1 MKDICFICL
10 LFFWINGFSQNP
22 FASNTIPTTLQTG
35 ANAVIRL
42 HSIDY
47 HIKTKG
53 RALKEERLVVTVLN
67 EKGEDLFSSFT
78 VSYDR
83 FHKIKDFNGAVYD
96 ASGKKAGT
104 LKKSDIRDYSN
115 FDPSYQV
122 TDQRQK
128 IASFDR
134 KKYVYPYTI
143 EFSSAEEINTGM
155 FYPAWAPVCYEKVG
169 IERSVFTITAPT
181 GLTFRYKELNLPE
194 KVKIT
199 TGEHETVYS
208 WLIENKPPF
217 EFEEYM
223 SGAELPVVYTAPDQ
237 FEVDGYEGNASS
249 WKNIGKFYSDLNKDR
264 DQLPESLISKIEELI
279 GREKDTLKKIQAL
292 YSYMQSKTRYI
303 SIQLGIGGWQSMKAM
318 DVEQKGY
325 GDCKALSN
333 YMVALLKQAHIKAY
347 PVLILAG
354 KEVDQQNDFPSFR
367 FNHCIVCV
375 PGIKDSLW
383 LECTSQKNP
392 MGYLGSFTGNRKALM
407 VTEDGGV
414 LVNTSAYS
422 VNDNVQQRKT
432 MVQVKENGD
441 AQISVN
447 TVYKGILQ
455 EPIDYIYD
463 YLSKEEQRK
472 AVVNRFRGTELE
484 LQSFSF
490 YKKEASPPEISESL
504 RWTAA
509 KLLPQNNDH
518 VVITP
523 NLFPDGLYIPE
534 LRDQRAFSVYLNP
547 NTFNY
552 SKSDTIIY
560 DFAKALNIESLPKPV
575 HIKNDFGEYKADVIY
590 QNNNHLIYCR
600 KLVVRS
606 GKFPADRYTEWLNF
620 IKQINKSD
628 KVKVVFVS
636 K

>member
-1 MKDICFICL
+1 MNRLCFIMVLCL
-10 LFFWINGFSQNP
+10 GMHGFSQNP
-22 FASNTIPTTLQTG
+22 FACNTIPATLLDG

-47 HIKTKG
+47 HIKNKG
-53 RALKEERLVVTVLN
+53 KAIKDERLVVTVLN
-67 EKGEDLFSSFT
+67 EKGENLFSSFV

-83 FHKIKDFNGAVYD
+83 FHKIKNLDGVVYD
-96 ASGKKAGT
+96 AAGKKAGT
-104 LKKSDIRDYSN
+104 LKKSDINDYSN

-128 IASFDR
+128 MAFFDR
-134 KKYVYPYTI
+134 KKYAYPYTI

-155 FYPAWAPVCYEKVG
+155 FYPAWTPVCYEHVG
-169 IERSVFTITAPT
+169 IELSVFTITAPSD
-181 GLTFRYKELNLPE
+181 LTFRYKELNLPE

-208 WLIENKPPF
+208 WRMENRPSI

-223 SGAELPVVYTAPDQ
+223 SRAELPVVYTAPDQ

-249 WKNIGKFYSDLNKDR
+249 WENIGKFYYELNKDR
-264 DQLPESLISKIEELI
+264 DQLPESLVSKVAELTDH
-279 GREKDTLKKIQAL
+279 EKDTLKKIQAL
-292 YSYMQSKTRYI
+292 YRYMQSKTRYI

-354 KEVDQQNDFPSFR
+354 KEVNQQNDFPSFR

-392 MGYLGSFTGNRKALM
+392 MGYLGSFTGNRKALII
-407 VTEDGGV
+407 TENGGV
-414 LVNTSAYS
+414 MVNTSSYS
-422 VNDNVQQRKT
+422 VHDNLRQQKAI
-432 MVQVKENGD
+432 VQVNDNGD

-447 TVYKGILQ
+447 TIYKGILQ
-455 EPIDYIYD
+455 EPVDYIHY
-463 YLSKEEQRK
+463 YLSGEEQRK
-472 AVVNRFRGTELE
+472 AVANQFTGNNLE

-490 YKKEASPPEISESL
+490 RKKESAVTEMHESIEWRAL
-504 RWTAA
+504 Q
-509 KLLPQNNDH
+509 LIPQNNH
-518 VVITP
+518 HIVITP
-523 NLFPDGLYIPE
+523 NLFPDKLYLPE
-534 LRDQRAFSVYLNP
+534 TTDKRTFSVYLNP

-552 SKSDTIIY
+552 SQSDTILY
-560 DFAKALNIESLPKPV
+560 YFSKDLSPETLPKNN
-575 HIKNDFGEYKADVIY
+575 HLQSKFGEYNANVIFR
-590 QNNNHLIYCR
+590 NNRELIYCR
-600 KLVVRS
+600 NLVIRS
-606 GKFPADRYTEWLNF
+606 GEFPKADYADWFNF
-620 IKQINKSD
+620 IKQVNKSD
-628 KVKVVFVS
+628 KLKVVFVS